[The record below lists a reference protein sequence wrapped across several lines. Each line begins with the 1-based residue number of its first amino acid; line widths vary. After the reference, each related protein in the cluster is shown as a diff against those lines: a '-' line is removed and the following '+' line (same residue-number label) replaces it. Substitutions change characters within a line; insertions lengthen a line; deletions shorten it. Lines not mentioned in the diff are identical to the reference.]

1 MKEFEPCHSKWIR
14 GRKKEKGRKKYLRKY
29 GAATRKMREETLA
42 NGIFWVE
49 KHRQSRANEQ

>member
-14 GRKKEKGRKKYLRKY
+14 GRKNEKGRKKYVRKY

-42 NGIFWVE
+42 NGILWVE